1 MARIKKIEIN
11 SNDDA
16 KRGVIISF
24 DNGESMILSFAD
36 AGIIKEQLLLDEL
49 RCGIANVVGD
59 EISEGNIDMNKHE
72 GTREE
77 FENEIYE
84 DLMDDITCGDYSAL
98 CNDGEYIREKVADLA
113 GYYGLEPN
121 E

>member
-1 MARIKKIEIN
+1 MARIKSVNI
-11 SNDDA
+11 SRNDDA
-16 KRGVIISF
+16 KRGIVITF
-24 DNGESMILSFAD
+24 DNGETTILSFAD

-49 RCGIANVVGD
+49 RCGIANVVDD
-59 EISEGNIDMNKHE
+59 EISEGNIDMDKHE
-72 GTREE
+72 GSRED

-98 CNDGEYIREKVADLA
+98 CNDGEYIREKVTDLA
-113 GYYGLEPN
+113 AYYGLEPD